1 MKKVRHNRGFK
12 RTVPFGPLLA
22 RYPVACYGVF
32 YYSKEGKKMSVDMIR
47 EAMNGAFGAILAG
60 VALLALFFVLWRL
73 HGRRRSLGGD
83 IWEEIDGMEGHEFE
97 RWCAELL
104 RENGFQ
110 NVEVTKGSYDQGVDI
125 LAKKDDIRYGVQCKC
140 YDSNLGN
147 TPVQEVF
154 TGKTIYHCHVGVV
167 MTNSYFTEGARKAA
181 EATGVILWDRD
192 RLEQMMEAADR
203 DL

>member
-1 MKKVRHNRGFK
+1 
-12 RTVPFGPLLA
+12 
-22 RYPVACYGVF
+22 
-32 YYSKEGKKMSVDMIR
+32 
-47 EAMNGAFGAILAG
+47 
-60 VALLALFFVLWRL
+60 
-73 HGRRRSLGGD
+73 
-83 IWEEIDGMEGHEFE
+83 MEGHEFE

-125 LAKKDDIRYGVQCKC
+125 LAKKDDIRYGIQCKC

-167 MTNSYFTEGARKAA
+167 MINSYFTESARKAA
-181 EATGVILWDRD
+181 EAAGVILWD
-192 RLEQMMEAADR
+192 RLEQMMEVADGE
-203 DL
+203 L

>member
-1 MKKVRHNRGFK
+1 
-12 RTVPFGPLLA
+12 
-22 RYPVACYGVF
+22 
-32 YYSKEGKKMSVDMIR
+32 
-47 EAMNGAFGAILAG
+47 
-60 VALLALFFVLWRL
+60 
-73 HGRRRSLGGD
+73 
-83 IWEEIDGMEGHEFE
+83 MEGHEFE

-125 LAKKDDIRYGVQCKC
+125 LAKKDDIRYGIQCKC

-167 MTNSYFTEGARKAA
+167 MTNSYFTESARKAA

-192 RLEQMMEAADR
+192 RLEQMMEVADGE
-203 DL
+203 L

>member
-1 MKKVRHNRGFK
+1 M
-12 RTVPFGPLLA
+12 
-22 RYPVACYGVF
+22 
-32 YYSKEGKKMSVDMIR
+32 EMIMEVLSR
-47 EAMNGAFGAILAG
+47 SGGAILAG
-60 VALLALFFVLWRL
+60 VALLVLLLVLWRCL
-73 HGRRRSLGGD
+73 GRRRSRSGD

-125 LAKKDDIRYGVQCKC
+125 LAKKDDIRYGIQCKC

-167 MTNSYFTEGARKAA
+167 MTNSYFTESARKAA

-192 RLEQMMEAADR
+192 RLEQMMEAADGE
-203 DL
+203 L